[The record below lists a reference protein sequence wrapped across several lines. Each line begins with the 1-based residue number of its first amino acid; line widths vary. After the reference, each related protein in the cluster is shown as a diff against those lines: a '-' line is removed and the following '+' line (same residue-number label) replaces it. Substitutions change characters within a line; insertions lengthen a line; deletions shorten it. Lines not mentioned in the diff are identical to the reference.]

1 MAKVMLNTRTVQA
14 IKNGLARFDTETL
27 MIEILL
33 ESGEWVEAGLI
44 VDAAGT
50 VTNAGTVMQAENVEN
65 AENVTAYNNTY
76 TGNMYTVSEGD
87 VMMVLTQT
95 EYDSITD
102 KDENMIY
109 IIKDE

>member
-1 MAKVMLNTRTVQA
+1 MAKLMLNTRTLQA
-14 IKNGLARFDTETL
+14 IRNGLARFDTETL

-33 ESGEWVEAGLI
+33 ESGEWVEAGML
-44 VDAAGT
+44 VDAADT
-50 VTNAGTVMQAENVEN
+50 VTNAGTVTQAENVVNAENVEN
-65 AENVTAYNNTY
+65 VTTY
-76 TGNMYTVSEGD
+76 NMYTVSEGD
-87 VMMVLTQT
+87 VMMVLTQA

>member
-1 MAKVMLNTRTVQA
+1 MAKLMLNTRTLQA
-14 IKNGLARFDTETL
+14 IRNGLARFDTETL

-33 ESGEWVEAGLI
+33 ESGEWVEAGLL
-44 VDAAGT
+44 VDAADT
-50 VTNAGTVMQAENVEN
+50 VTNAGTVTQAENVVNAENVEN
-65 AENVTAYNNTY
+65 VTTY
-76 TGNMYTVSEGD
+76 NMYTVSEGD
-87 VMMVLTQT
+87 VMMVLTQA

>member
-1 MAKVMLNTRTVQA
+1 MAKLMLNTRTLQA
-14 IKNGLARFDTETL
+14 IRNGLARFDTETL

-33 ESGEWVEAGLI
+33 ESGEWVEAGLL
-44 VDAAGT
+44 VDAADT
-50 VTNAGTVMQAENVEN
+50 VTNAGTVKQAENVVNAENVEN
-65 AENVTAYNNTY
+65 VTTY
-76 TGNMYTVSEGD
+76 NMYTVSEGD
-87 VMMVLTQT
+87 VMMVLTQA

>member
-1 MAKVMLNTRTVQA
+1 MAKLMLNTRTLQA
-14 IKNGLARFDTETL
+14 IRNGLARFDTETL

-33 ESGEWVEAGLI
+33 ESGEWVEAGLL
-44 VDAAGT
+44 VDAADT
-50 VTNAGTVMQAENVEN
+50 VTNAGTVKQAENVEN
-65 AENVTAYNNTY
+65 AESVENVTTY
-76 TGNMYTVSEGD
+76 NMYTVSEGD
-87 VMMVLTQT
+87 VMTVLTQT